1 MRHPVTKSFADS
13 VSWSLICLLL
23 ITCLAASRGMGF
35 GILLDRAL
43 VPGVG
48 LAVLIGVLAVGRSR
62 GNARLIAGATAF
74 LQMTLFTMLG
84 VVLTYLLASQ
94 APPLWDA
101 ELAAAD
107 ARLGLD
113 WPAIFAAADRLPAA
127 ILLLGGTAYHSLV
140 AQMVMCIVV
149 LAGSGRF
156 DRLRVTVAAAILAGV
171 ITVLVSGLVPAIG
184 NLFDPD
190 RYKALSPSVAWLD
203 RDLIAQLRDGTI
215 RQIDLSHMT
224 GIVSFPS
231 YHATLPVILAWGL
244 RPISWLRLPA
254 ALWAGLTI
262 AATPLFG
269 GHYVADV
276 LAGLLLATAALAV
289 ARRLSSEH
297 LTAERM
303 HRPAGC
309 GTRPARTADPHRIGN
324 MAGAGVI
331 HDLV

>member
-1 MRHPVTKSFADS
+1 MRHPVTKSYADS

-35 GILLDRAL
+35 GILLDRAM
-43 VPGVG
+43 VPGIG

-184 NLFDPD
+184 NLFAVAVGGVAGPRSDCAAPRRHDPAD
-190 RYKALSPSVAWLD
+190 RSVPYDGDRQLPELSRHPTRHPRLGAAPDLVAAPSGGAVGRADDRGDAVVRWSLRGRCPGGAIARHSGARRCEKAV
-203 RDLIAQLRDGTI
+203 I
-215 RQIDLSHMT
+215 R
-224 GIVSFPS
+224 
-231 YHATLPVILAWGL
+231 
-244 RPISWLRLPA
+244 
-254 ALWAGLTI
+254 
-262 AATPLFG
+262 TP
-269 GHYVADV
+269 YRRKDAP
-276 LAGLLLATAALAV
+276 
-289 ARRLSSEH
+289 ARRLWYTSG
-297 LTAERM
+297 T
-303 HRPAGC
+303 HR
-309 GTRPARTADPHRIGN
+309 RPTSYR
-324 MAGAGVI
+324 
-331 HDLV
+331 